1 MAAISRKKQAAVR
14 NSKLA
19 STAQNRVS
27 AKTNKTSEIVEA
39 VVATQRVMRNPA
51 PKIST
56 RVSSDG
62 RVRIRHRE
70 FVSDIFGSV
79 NYNVV
84 GFSVNPGLATTFPW
98 LNIMAVAY
106 ESYKFLNLS
115 FHYETL
121 APTTAVGTV
130 MMAADF
136 DPTDNAPDSKTSL
149 MSYQDA
155 CRGPIWGEFNMVASS
170 GNLSKMKQKFLRFGN
185 LPAGQNVLLFDA
197 CTFYVAT
204 QQCANTSAIGEL
216 YVEYD
221 VELITPQL
229 DLTAYAVATAARA
242 ISTAG
247 TTVALPLGSGAL
259 TLTGGVPI
267 VYDRITGATN
277 LSVPGQY
284 LLSYSVLGTGLTS
297 SVATATGSAGT
308 TVSVVSSAFSATSVQ
323 VTVLFKCVN
332 TTDTIT
338 LVLNGAGTITSTNLR
353 VAYYATLLG

>member
-1 MAAISRKKQAAVR
+1 VR

-19 STAQNRVS
+19 PTAQNRAS
-27 AKTNKTSEIVEA
+27 AITKKTSEIVEA

-70 FVSDIFGSV
+70 YITDIFGSV

-84 GFSVNPGLATTFPW
+84 SFSVNPGLATTFPW

-106 ESYKFLNLS
+106 ESYKFSNLS

-121 APTTAVGTV
+121 APTTSVGTV

-136 DPTDNAPDSKTSL
+136 DPTDTAPDSKTSL

-185 LPAGQNVLLFDA
+185 LATGQDVLLFDA

-204 QQCANTSAIGEL
+204 QQCANTNAIGEL

-229 DLTAYAVATAARA
+229 DLTAYAVATSARA
-242 ISTAG
+242 ISSAG
-247 TTVALPLGSGAL
+247 QTVALPLGNGALTTSGGVPILYNTTTGAL
-259 TLTGGVPI
+259 TLT
-267 VYDRITGATN
+267 
-277 LSVPGQY
+277 VPGQY
-284 LLSYSVLGTGLTS
+284 LLTYSVFGTSITS
-297 SVATATGSAGT
+297 TAATATGSSGT
-308 TVSVVSSAFSATSVQ
+308 TVSVVSNAFSATAVI
-323 VTVLFKCVN
+323 VTVLYKCVN

-338 LVLNGAGTITSTNLR
+338 LTLNGAGTITSSTLR
-353 VAYYATLLG
+353 VAYYATQLG